1 MLAAVLTIMF
11 MTTISECRAE
21 EAGEEDR
28 NSEEM
33 SELVEYRNP
42 DTGFRV
48 LVEDDAELLTE
59 EERRELAASME
70 KITAYGNAA

>member
-48 LVEDDAELLTE
+48 LVEDDAEIAAMLKEFL
-59 EERRELAASME
+59 ERVKVKR
-70 KITAYGNAA
+70 

>member
-33 SELVEYRNP
+33 SELV
-42 DTGFRV
+42 
-48 LVEDDAELLTE
+48 
-59 EERRELAASME
+59 
-70 KITAYGNAA
+70 